1 MSDLGQQLKEA
12 RLAKGLTL
20 DDIQEM
26 TKIRKRYLEAIEAGD
41 YKVLPGSFYVRA
53 FIKTYAEAVG
63 IDAEE
68 LLNEHRDQVPTPA
81 PEPTMEPVIQK
92 RRSSRHQTERNT
104 KMLSTT
110 LMWSFF
116 ALILVVIYFAFTY
129 WGGQEAGNDKQ
140 PDPTKVTQ
148 VKDPDAAQNTQIAEG
163 DEVGKGTLDDSQG
176 ADGNDSVKADD
187 ENSAPIVDD
196 STPDVNGE
204 SPADDAA
211 TGTVSIV
218 PDGKEGSVTKFKVQ
232 NGGSEPVPVVITAS
246 GKSWV
251 EIRKGDRNGEKLF
264 FGNTE
269 EGDVL
274 TYELGSEGIFIL
286 SGASPNTAITVGGQ
300 VVEDGKNTSRI
311 MLSLDDG
318 TATNN
323 DSATDSD
330 SSGNTGTEN
339 TTSGDATG
347 AFNDTSSELSDDNAS
362 VE

>member
-63 IDAEE
+63 MDAEE

-92 RRSSRHQTERNT
+92 RRSSRHQAERNT

-129 WGGQEAGNDKQ
+129 WGGQEAGSDKE

-148 VKDPDAAQNTQIAEG
+148 VKDPNATQNQQIAEG
-163 DEVGKGTLDDSQG
+163 DKVSKDPVDDSQG
-176 ADGNDSVKADD
+176 TEGNDSTTAED
-187 ENSAPIVDD
+187 EAGTPIVDD
-196 STPDVNGE
+196 STTDVNE
-204 SPADDAA
+204 EPKTDDTA
-211 TGTVSIV
+211 TGSVSVV

-232 NGGSEPVPVVITAS
+232 NSGSATVPVVITAS

-251 EIRKGDRNGEKLF
+251 EVRKGDRNGEKLF

-269 EGDVL
+269 DGDVL
-274 TYELGSEGIFIL
+274 TYELGTEGIFIL

-318 TATNN
+318 TSNN
-323 DSATDSD
+323 SGTSD
-330 SSGNTGTEN
+330 NTGTD
-339 TTSGDATG
+339 DAANSETTG
-347 AFNDTSSELSDDNAS
+347 AFNETNELSQDNDS
-362 VE
+362 ME